1 MRITKAKGMK
11 VDIGDIG
18 EKPGIAV
25 MIPVARK

>member
-1 MRITKAKGMK
+1 MTKASGRK

-25 MIPVARK
+25 MIPVDKK